1 MQSITPFF
9 QGPVQPAQYYYTR
22 SNIPVILDKPL
33 KRGGEGTVYSLRDSP
48 GLLAKLYHETD
59 QGMAAWREAK
69 LRTMLAMPH
78 AANSGRYA
86 WPISLVHTLDHG
98 RPQFCGFVMRRMAG
112 VSMDSLIVPSLLLHR
127 IPAAQNGQALRLFV
141 LRVIYALASGLSEL
155 QARGVLPG
163 DISAANFLV
172 HPETGAVSF
181 IDCDSYQVPR
191 LGPEGNAIE
200 IYPAGVA
207 TPEYLPP
214 ELLGTNSNT
223 VRTAEQVWFSAAVLF
238 FSLLTHGGHP
248 YQCIGAQS
256 PVENIKAG
264 RTAMGSS
271 HGLANGYYPK
281 PIYLAYRALHPVI
294 KQVLIQTLVRGHR
307 QPALRANFGAWI
319 RASNTGANA
328 IESALRE
335 RSTAP

>member
-9 QGPVQPAQYYYTR
+9 QEPDQPAQYYYTR
-22 SNIPVILDKPL
+22 GNIPVVLDKPL
-33 KRGGEGTVYSLRDSP
+33 ERGGEGTVYTLRHSP
-48 GLLAKLYHETD
+48 GLLAKLYHKSDPGLT
-59 QGMAAWREAK
+59 AWREAK
-69 LRTMLAMPH
+69 LRTMLAMPQ

-86 WPISLVHTLDHG
+86 WPISLVHTIEQG
-98 RPQFCGFVMRRMAG
+98 RPRFCGFVMRRMAG
-112 VSMDSLIVPSLLLHR
+112 ISMDSLIVPSLLLHR
-127 IPAAQNGQALRLFV
+127 IPAARNGDELRLYV
-141 LRVIYALASGLSEL
+141 LRVIYSLASGLSEL

-172 HPETGAVSF
+172 HPESGAVSF

-191 LGPEGNAIE
+191 KGPDGNVVE
-200 IYPAGVA
+200 LYTGGVA

-214 ELLGTNSNT
+214 ELLASNT
-223 VRTAEQVWFSAAVLF
+223 QAARTAEHVWFSAAVLF

-271 HGLANGYYPK
+271 HGLATGYYPK
-281 PIYLAYRALHPVI
+281 PIYLAYRALHPAI

-307 QPALRANFGAWI
+307 QPALRADFGAWI

-328 IESALRE
+328 IERALRE
-335 RSTAP
+335 RGTAP